1 MSTATGYTGY
11 IRLDDPI
18 PDEQIDTIRNMGN
31 DALIIRLIFTVN
43 HVSRWITPIHDDDK
57 LDRALY
63 RGEPTAKDLIIR
75 LREYDEW
82 IYPRMYLA
90 AHKPGTSFDVLD
102 DPSLAPVR
110 PTFDKREAPAVVLMA
125 GFRRSR
131 QSITAL
137 LRQLPDDAWDLGG
150 YSAKGVEGTIRSM
163 AESTAMHDYRVLRAL
178 DQTLD
183 QTGAREGLAEIQK
196 VHLDELLKLV
206 PEHLSLKS

>member
-1 MSTATGYTGY
+1 MSTATGY

-18 PDEQIDTIRNMGN
+18 PGEQIERIRSMGN
-31 DALIIRLIFTVN
+31 NALIIRLMFTVN
-43 HVSRWITPIHDDDK
+43 HLSRWLTPIHDDDK

-63 RGEPTAKDLIIR
+63 RGEPTAKDLVIR

-82 IYPRMYLA
+82 VYPRMYLA

-102 DPSLAPVR
+102 DPNLTPVR
-110 PTFDKREAPAVVLMA
+110 PTFDKRETTTVVLMS
-125 GFRRSR
+125 GFRRTR

-137 LRQLPDDAWDLGG
+137 LRALPDDAWDLGG
-150 YSAKGVEGTIRSM
+150 YSAKGVGGTIRSM
-163 AESTAMHDYRVLRAL
+163 AEATAMHDYRVLRAL

-196 VHLDELLKLV
+196 VHLDELLTLV
-206 PEHLSLKS
+206 PEHVDLES